1 MASILLVDDD
11 EQLRTMLSEVLRRAG
26 HQVREASDGNQGL
39 RLYEIQ
45 PSDLIITDL
54 VMPGEEGLGMIRKL
68 KRLHPEVK
76 IIAISGGGRI
86 GPLSKQDYLKMARM
100 LGAQIVLTKPFS
112 NQEILDAVNN
122 MLQAK

>member
-26 HQVREASDGNQGL
+26 HQVREAADGRQGL
-39 RLYEIQ
+39 RLYEIKS
-45 PSDLIITDL
+45 PDLIITDL
-54 VMPGEEGLGMIRKL
+54 IMPVEDGVEMIGKL

-86 GPLSKQDYLKMARM
+86 SSQDYLKIAKI
-100 LGAQIVLTKPFS
+100 LGAQIVLNKPFS
-112 NQEILDAVNN
+112 HQEILDAVNN